1 MTFERIMLVITV
13 TLLIAASITIGWYA
27 ATWPAR

>member
-1 MTFERIMLVITV
+1 MTRGRVMLILTV
-13 TLLIAASITIGWYA
+13 VLLVAASVAIGWYA